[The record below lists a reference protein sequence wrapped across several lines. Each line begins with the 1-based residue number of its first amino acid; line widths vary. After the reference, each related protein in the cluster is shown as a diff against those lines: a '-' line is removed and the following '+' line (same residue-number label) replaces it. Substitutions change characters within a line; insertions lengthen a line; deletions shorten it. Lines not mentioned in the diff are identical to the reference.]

1 MNIIICGA
9 GRVGFTIAKILS
21 EQGHSITIIDQS
33 SVDIQKIDDY
43 LDVKSIVGK
52 ATYPSILEKANASEA
67 DMIIAVT
74 RNDEINM
81 LICQIAFSIFNVQKK
96 IARIRSQDYLNPKF
110 TKVYN
115 KENLPIDVIISP
127 EIEIAK
133 SLQRKLEAP
142 GALDNVPFANNKI
155 RLLEILINDKCPIKN
170 IKLNALTKKFPK
182 LDSNIMGV
190 VREDKFVMLKKTDV
204 MLKNDKAYVVINA
217 SQMKETLTA
226 FGHNEKISNK
236 ILIIGGGNIGF
247 NLAKN
252 LEESFDSARVKII
265 EKNKE
270 RAELIASE
278 LNDTIVINGDALDE
292 EVLLEAN
299 IDEAQTVLALTND
312 DEDNL
317 MVSVLVEK
325 FVKDKSELNKKRTMA
340 LINKPNYALLQ
351 SSLKIDDF
359 IDPRMNTVS
368 SILKHVHKG
377 TVENA
382 YSILNGAYEV
392 IEAEI
397 IESSELINK
406 ELKNSNLPDEI
417 RIGAILRENE
427 VIIPRSDF
435 VFKKED
441 TVILLAKKDFLHVVE
456 NMFRI
461 SSI

>member
-21 EQGHSITIIDQS
+21 EQSHSITVIDQS
-33 SVDIQKIDDY
+33 SEDIQKIDDS
-43 LDVKSIVGK
+43 LDVKAIVGK

-81 LICQIAFSIFNVQKK
+81 LICQIAFSIFNVPKK

-142 GALDNVPFANNKI
+142 GALDNVPFADNKI
-155 RLLEILINDKCPIKN
+155 RLLEILINENCSLKD
-170 IKLNALTKKFPK
+170 IKLNEITKKFSK
-182 LDSNIMGV
+182 LNANIIGV
-190 VREDKFVMLKKTDV
+190 IREEKFVVLKKTDV
-204 MLKNDKAYVVINA
+204 MLKDDRAYVIINS
-217 SQMKETLTA
+217 SQMKDTLNA

-278 LNDTIVINGDALDE
+278 LNNTIVINGDALDE
-292 EVLLEAN
+292 EILLEAN
-299 IDEAQTVLALTND
+299 IDEVQTVLALTND

-317 MVSVLVEK
+317 MVSILVEK
-325 FVKDKSELNKKRTMA
+325 FAKDNVELSDKRTMA
-340 LINKPNYALLQ
+340 LINKPNYSLLQ

-368 SILKHVHKG
+368 SILKHIHKG
-377 TVENA
+377 SIENA
-382 YSILNGAYEV
+382 YSILNGEYEI

-397 IESSELINK
+397 IETSELINK

-417 RIGAILRENE
+417 RVGAILRGVE
-427 VIIPRSDF
+427 VIIPRSNF

-441 TVILLAKKDFLHVVE
+441 IVVLLAKKDFLHVVE